1 MKRTTAVNGA
11 LLAAALAA
19 ALAGGLQS
27 DRSGAAPPRFDT
39 LAVTRVQRVALP
51 GGGQGILDGSGTAVP
66 LRRYDRIV
74 STSLL
79 SDRLLLEL
87 AEPDRVRAFSVAS
100 AKNSP
105 WRWRFQGR
113 PAVDGFGPLEAII
126 ALKPDLVL
134 INVYGTE
141 ARVER
146 LREAGIT
153 VFNLGE
159 LRGMSTLLPMAEVI
173 GELLG
178 DGERGRR
185 FAASFQQRMRRV
197 AAPLGAGRRR
207 GAIYLAVI
215 GSNIFGGTRGTS
227 YHDVLT
233 HAGLVDVAAER
244 FRDWPQYRAEE
255 IAALDPELVVTK
267 DGMAEAVC
275 AHPGLQDIGACRQ
288 PGRIL
293 TLPAGLVDEPGVAM
307 LDAAEQLFAK
317 AYPDLAGR

>member
-1 MKRTTAVNGA
+1 MKPVTAANGA

-19 ALAGGLQS
+19 ALAGGLQR
-27 DRSGAAPPRFDT
+27 DPAGGAAPRFDT
-39 LAVTRVQRVALP
+39 LTVTRVRRVALP
-51 GGGQGILDGSGTAVP
+51 GGGQGILDGSGNAVP
-66 LRRYDRIV
+66 LRHYQRIV

-87 AEPDRVRAFSVAS
+87 AEPERVLAFSVAS
-100 AKNSP
+100 VRNSP

-141 ARVER
+141 ARVEK
-146 LREAGIT
+146 LRDAGIT

-185 FAASFQQRMRRV
+185 FAASFQQRIRRV
-197 AAPLGAGRRR
+197 AAPLGDRPRRR
-207 GAIYLAVI
+207 AIYLAVI
-215 GSNIFGGTRGTS
+215 GSNIFGGTR
-227 YHDVLT
+227 
-233 HAGLVDVAAER
+233 A
-244 FRDWPQYRAEE
+244 
-255 IAALDPELVVTK
+255 
-267 DGMAEAVC
+267 
-275 AHPGLQDIGACRQ
+275 
-288 PGRIL
+288 
-293 TLPAGLVDEPGVAM
+293 PATTTC
-307 LDAAEQLFAK
+307 
-317 AYPDLAGR
+317 

>member
-19 ALAGGLQS
+19 ALAGGLRS

-51 GGGQGILDGSGTAVP
+51 GGGQGILDGSGTAIP

-178 DGERGRR
+178 DAERGRR

-197 AAPLGAGRRR
+197 ATPLGDGQRRR
-207 GAIYLAVI
+207 AIYLAVI

-244 FRDWPQYRAEE
+244 FRDWPQYRAED

-288 PGRIL
+288 PDRIL